1 MATPHALD
9 QLRVFRVALHR
20 AFTTWADA
28 FFELTDATR
37 CATGL
42 VHSVP
47 TLSLEPEFSRS
58 HGSLYKSLAEGQV
71 DADALR

>member
-9 QLRVFRVALHR
+9 QLRAFRAALHR

-28 FFELTDATR
+28 LFELTDATL
-37 CATGL
+37 CATGP

-47 TLSLEPEFSRS
+47 ALSLEPEFSRS
-58 HGSLYKSLAEGQV
+58 HGSLYKSLAEGQIDV
-71 DADALR
+71 DAL